1 MCCIRFLTLIISTS
15 YCIIDNCY
23 VLLFVIVI
31 NAAKNI
37 LAYIISHIYVF
48 IKYLEI
54 YSEAVP
60 CVSTECQA
68 ETNLLPATKELTLQQ
83 GRQIY
88 HQTGIARKGE
98 G

>member
-1 MCCIRFLTLIISTS
+1 MCCIRFLTLIISIS

-48 IKYLEI
+48 IKYPEI

-68 ETNLLPATKELTLQQ
+68 ETNYSLTPRSSHFSR
-83 GRQIY
+83 GEQIY
-88 HQTGIARKGE
+88 HQTVMARKE
-98 G
+98 D